1 MTAKRRMAG
10 KKAAEARPRVREE
23 AGTIPVL
30 PRIGV
35 AFGGGGARGLAHI
48 HVIRELDALG
58 IRPVAISGSSIG
70 AIMGAAMAA
79 GMTGEAIE
87 AHALAVLADRGEA
100 VARLWRARPASL
112 GAMME
117 TGLRLS
123 QFNVES
129 ILKAFLP
136 GDIPARFEDLEIPL
150 TVTATDYFGHKLC
163 LFSEG
168 DLHNAIAAS
177 AAIPAV
183 FRPVKRDGMTL
194 IDGGIY
200 NPLPFDIFGDS
211 VDMVIAIDVVGGPEE
226 TGRHPSSIDFMF
238 GATQLMMQSIIAT
251 RQKAHPPAILI
262 RPPVSS
268 FRVLDF
274 LKIRQ
279 VLNVTEPVR
288 VQLREALVKKLP
300 QLADRAAALNDMKVP
315 PAAEPA

>member
-1 MTAKRRMAG
+1 M
-10 KKAAEARPRVREE
+10 
-23 AGTIPVL
+23 PVL

-48 HVIRELDALG
+48 HVIKELDALG

-79 GMTGEAIE
+79 GMTGEEIE

-100 VARLWRARPASL
+100 VARLWRARPASI

-136 GDIPARFEDLEIPL
+136 DGIPAHFEELEIPL

-163 LFSEG
+163 LFTGG
-168 DLHNAIAAS
+168 DLRNAVAAS

-200 NPLPFDIFGDS
+200 NPLPFDIFGDA

-226 TGRHPSSIDFMF
+226 TGRNPSSIDFMF

-251 RQKAHPPAILI
+251 RQKAHPPSIMI
-262 RPPVSS
+262 RPPVSR

-279 VLNVTEPVR
+279 VLHVTEPVR
-288 VQLREALVKKLP
+288 IQLREALVKKLP
-300 QLADRAAALNDMKVP
+300 QLAGRAAALQEPEVP